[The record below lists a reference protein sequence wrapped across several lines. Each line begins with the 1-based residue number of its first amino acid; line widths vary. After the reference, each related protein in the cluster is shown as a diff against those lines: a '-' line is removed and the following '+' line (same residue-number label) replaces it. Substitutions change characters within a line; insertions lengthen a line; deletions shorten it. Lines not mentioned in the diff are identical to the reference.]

1 MSASVV
7 TTDRQPQILVVDDE
21 EVICRLC
28 RDIAQESGMS
38 VHTAGTT
45 EQALEY
51 LSAARVD
58 LLVTD
63 IRIPALGGMELI
75 RRLHADRPEVGVLVM
90 TGHGTVETAVE
101 AMHCGVIDYITK
113 PFTVDSFADTLR
125 NVLRVA
131 ECNRGRRLLRSQP
144 PGGLPTDRLIGQSLR
159 MKQIKMQVV
168 RISDHDSPVLIHGET
183 GTGKEVLARAIH
195 LSGSRAPHPLV
206 AIDCAALAPTLIES
220 ELFGHE
226 KGAFTGA
233 LQAKKGLVEA
243 AHKGTLFLDEI
254 GELPREL
261 QSKLLRVLQEKEVR
275 RLGSTNA
282 VPVDARVI
290 AATNR
295 ELLDEVRAGHF
306 REDLYYRLNVLNLRL
321 HPLRERISDLPML
334 VSAFLERF
342 GSGRREITSI
352 APGVWRK
359 LAASRCPGNVRELE
373 NVIERALVLGSER
386 RLQEADVVI
395 GQALQAESIILGV
408 EEELSLN
415 ALEKQTIS
423 RALVAAKGNKA
434 EAARLLG
441 IGTTTLYRKLKQ

>member
-38 VHTAGTT
+38 VQTAGTT

-51 LSAARVD
+51 LFSARVD

-75 RRLHADRPEVGVLVM
+75 RRLHAGRPEVGVLVM
-90 TGHGTVETAVE
+90 TGHGTVEMAVE
-101 AMHCGVIDYITK
+101 AMHSGVIDYITK

-125 NVLRVA
+125 NVMRVA
-131 ECNRGRRLLRSQP
+131 ECNRGRRLFRSQP
-144 PGGLPTDRLIGQSLR
+144 PDGLPTDRLIGQSLR
-159 MKQIKMQVV
+159 MKQIKMQVA

-195 LSGSRAPHPLV
+195 LSGSRASHPLV
-206 AIDCAALAPTLIES
+206 AIDCAALTPTLIES

-233 LQAKKGLVEA
+233 LQAKKGLVET

-261 QSKLLRVLQEKEVR
+261 QSKLLRVLQEREVR
-275 RLGSTNA
+275 RIGSTNA

-321 HPLRERISDLPML
+321 PPLRERISDLPIL

-342 GSGRREITSI
+342 GSERREITSI

-359 LAASRCPGNVRELE
+359 LAASRWPGNVRELE
-373 NVIERALVLGSER
+373 NVIERALVLGSGPV
-386 RLQEADVVI
+386 LQEADIVM
-395 GQALQAESIILGV
+395 GQDPPGESNILGG